1 MKFRIVETTGDP
13 DHVPCRWQ
21 ADCGRFKYAVW
32 RFSFEADSERK
43 AGTVSLTEAFA
54 AGLLGAGSD
63 WVEVDSLSVHDSF
76 DKAEAACKAH
86 LAGIVAELQKELT

>member
-21 ADCGRFKYAVW
+21 ADCGRFKYSIMKDELSATH
-32 RFSFEADSERK
+32 FC
-43 AGTVSLTEAFA
+43 
-54 AGLLGAGSD
+54 GLIGHGSD
-63 WVEVDSLSVHDSF
+63 WLEMDSVSVHDSF

-86 LAGIVAELQKELT
+86 LAGIVAELQGELT